1 MIRNTGWTTAREL
14 AFIDRLGRHSV
25 RGAAVG
31 RRALLHG
38 YVQSLP
44 QRRRWGEM
52 HPDHV
57 AAYAQR
63 ALLEAALTEELNDV

>member
-1 MIRNTGWTTAREL
+1 MSTETGWTTAREL
-14 AFIDRLGRHSV
+14 AFIDRLGRFSV
-25 RGAAVG
+25 HGAVVG
-31 RRALLHG
+31 RRALLQG

-44 QRRRWGEM
+44 QRHRWGDL

-63 ALLEAALTEELNDV
+63 ALLEAALIEELNHD